1 MIFSKKNN
9 DANTIHPNKA
19 QSSEQRKNTSF
30 THSIKAIKNTGM
42 NFFISTYQKFTFML
56 RHMFDKIKII
66 DNPVYVKNTT
76 SLPLSVNNPP
86 LANSVNQHLVPTHT
100 EQPQKYSELKISNLS
115 NHSSVKKEACDAERI
130 YLKNQKLINQYP
142 DVPEDKKTEF
152 HSMNTM
158 IFDLLSSPTHIK
170 QEGIF
175 RKSGASTKISNL
187 LVKLTNNPSFSQQAL
202 EDNHLTQDE
211 LTGAIKALRNK
222 ILIKQPNEEHKL
234 KELINKYKESI
245 HQENETKE
253 HVKNMA
259 PNKRDK
265 ILRIAKNNADE
276 RLPELQELP
285 LHLQICMPLFVKIA
299 MHSKENKM
307 EPENIAIAIGGGL
320 SSNKRTADEEN
331 NFNKLSKAKQTTF
344 MMEERALHDYANK
357 LLTTLIDR
365 ELKQFE

>member
-1 MIFSKKNN
+1 M
-9 DANTIHPNKA
+9 
-19 QSSEQRKNTSF
+19 
-30 THSIKAIKNTGM
+30 
-42 NFFISTYQKFTFML
+42 
-56 RHMFDKIKII
+56 
-66 DNPVYVKNTT
+66 
-76 SLPLSVNNPP
+76 
-86 LANSVNQHLVPTHT
+86 PTHT